1 MLEAA
6 AFSHCRH
13 MCIIHLDV
21 SMLSVCIRT
30 EIVVADI
37 VPLRERGKYF
47 GIIGAI
53 WAVASVLGPL
63 VGGAL
68 ASAGAWRWLF
78 CK

>member
-1 MLEAA
+1 MLI
-6 AFSHCRH
+6 FC
-13 MCIIHLDV
+13 V
-21 SMLSVCIRT
+21 RT

-47 GIIGAI
+47 GIIGAV

-68 ASAGAWRWLF
+68 ASAHQWRWLF
-78 CK
+78 CT